1 MADLRRLRS
10 ETITR
15 LDSFFP
21 KWVVMG
27 GLVTHITYTCLSP
40 VMGVYRARKTCKG
53 NESVF
58 ESLSLRKINMSR
70 LKDIHIQ

>member
-40 VMGVYRARKTCKG
+40 VMGVYIGLERHVRAMNPC
-53 NESVF
+53 
-58 ESLSLRKINMSR
+58 LSLCRYVKST
-70 LKDIHIQ
+70 